1 MLVIVAILLIFGA
14 VVRHKWKNA
23 AAKKE
28 EILRLLAAASH
39 EEAEIAKLQGVDVY
53 ESPPPP
59 PPPPQIQNQYF
70 CAVCYCPTTTRCSQC
85 KSVRYCS
92 GKCQI
97 IHWRQGHKD
106 ECRPASS
113 LQVSKESACAVK
125 TALLEQFEINCNN
138 EAEICSDPTEQL
150 DDSGSSSSSLPC
162 FSSSAEH
169 SETSFDASSSENFES
184 GTPIGPDKVASGGI
198 DYHMSQ
204 STSDSDEADVS
215 SVSPLHPTTQAV
227 NNKIGVTEIKKSQS
241 TKPDDGFRKTST
253 EDKRTGDG
261 AALSKDCVGTTELRS
276 SKSYGSPKTSSS
288 VENHTNQTHLPSDK
302 VTKSMYSR
310 RSGSHQQVPN
320 VDTKNS
326 PCLKSSSTTSLDF
339 WGNEA
344 QLCRSTE
351 TRSLSFRS
359 PENDE
364 RMSSKTGSGHSLLSE
379 LEDAQTLLQPT
390 SKALK
395 TSMRKFVDHFKVS
408 KQSKSYT
415 FDVGK
420 DSAGNYNHKIIFS
433 PKLFMQLYSCDGVE
447 LHPVGLMN
455 CGNSCYANAVL
466 QCLMFTRPIAAY
478 LLQGLHSKTCRK
490 RDWCLICE
498 FESLIRKG
506 QEMKSPLSPVG
517 ILSHIQRIGSHLS
530 HGREEDAHDFL
541 RNVIDSMQS
550 IWLEEAHVSG
560 SLAEDSTL
568 LGLTFGGHLRSKIK
582 CMKCSGRSVQYDRMM
597 DLTVEIDG
605 DINTLEQALAQF
617 TISETLAGEDK
628 YKCSRCMSYVKA
640 KKKLTVIEAP
650 NILTI
655 VLKRFRSGNLGKLNK
670 LVRFPEVLNLARYM
684 SGMSDKYPIYDLYA
698 VVVHL
703 NMTNAAYSGHYIS
716 YVKDIKGEWF
726 RIDDSRVSHVDLETV
741 LSAEAYILFYA
752 RRTPRGPSLL
762 TNSSMYSDGK
772 SRRNLE
778 AISSSAN
785 AKKKNS
791 KPSSGYAE
799 SSMLLHQESE
809 RQSYKMHPREIRGSH
824 AAEDYE
830 DWGPVCKNPILDSS
844 SDCSSIFSVSD
855 AGSCSTDS
863 TKESNAEDKMEE
875 AGIECN
881 GRTSRFSKGARTWI

>member
-1 MLVIVAILLIFGA
+1 MLVIVAILLFFGA

-28 EILRLLAAASH
+28 EILRLLAAASD

-59 PPPPQIQNQYF
+59 LPPPPQIQTQFF

-97 IHWRQGHKD
+97 IHWRHGHKD

-113 LQVSKESACAVK
+113 LHVSRESAFAVK
-125 TALLEQFEINCNN
+125 TALQDQFEINSNN
-138 EAEICSDPTEQL
+138 EAGICSDPTEQL
-150 DDSGSSSSSLPC
+150 DDSGSSCSSLPC
-162 FSSSAEH
+162 FSSSTEH
-169 SETSFDASSSENFES
+169 SETSFDASSNETFEP
-184 GTPIGPDKVASGGI
+184 GTPMGPDKVASGGT

-204 STSDSDEADVS
+204 STSDSDEADVPS
-215 SVSPLHPTTQAV
+215 GSPLQPSTRVV
-227 NNKIGVTEIKKSQS
+227 NSKIGVTKIA
-241 TKPDDGFRKTST
+241 KPEDGLRKTST
-253 EDKRTGDG
+253 EDKRTGAG

-276 SKSYGSPKTSSS
+276 SKSYGSPKTSS
-288 VENHTNQTHLPSDK
+288 VENNTNQTHLSSDK

-310 RSGSHQQVPN
+310 RSGSHQHVPN
-320 VDTKNS
+320 IDIRNS
-326 PCLKSSSTTSLDF
+326 PCLKSSSTTSLEDF

-344 QLCRSTE
+344 QLSRSKE

-359 PENDE
+359 PDNDE
-364 RMSSKTGSGHSLLSE
+364 RMSSKTSSVHSLLSE
-379 LEDAQTLLQPT
+379 FEGSQTSSQPT

-415 FDVGK
+415 SDIEK
-420 DSAGNYNHKIIFS
+420 DSAGNYNHKIIFH
-433 PKLFMQLYSCDGVE
+433 PKLFMQLYSCNGME

-466 QCLMFTRPIAAY
+466 QCLTFTRPIAAY

-490 RDWCLICE
+490 RDWCLLCE
-498 FESLIRKG
+498 FEGLIRKG

-517 ILSHIQRIGSHLS
+517 ILSQIQRIGSHLS

-541 RNVIDSMQS
+541 RNVIESMQS

-560 SLAEDSTL
+560 SLAEGSTL
-568 LGLTFGGHLRSKIK
+568 LGLTFGGYLRSKIK
-582 CMKCSGRSVQYDRMM
+582 CMKCSGRSVQCDRMM

-628 YKCSRCMSYVKA
+628 YKCSRCMSYEKA
-640 KKKLTVIEAP
+640 KKKLTVMEAP
-650 NILTI
+650 NVLTI

-670 LVRFPEVLNLARYM
+670 LVRFPETLNLAPYM
-684 SGMSDKYPIYDLYA
+684 SGMRDKSPVYHLYA

-716 YVKDIKGEWF
+716 YVKDIQGEWF
-726 RIDDSRVSHVDLETV
+726 RIDDSRVSHVNLETV

-762 TNSSMYSDGK
+762 TNSSMYADGK

-785 AKKKNS
+785 AKKIS
-791 KPSSGYAE
+791 TKPSFGYAE
-799 SSMLLHQESE
+799 SSILHQGSE
-809 RQSYKMHPREIRGSH
+809 RHLYKMHPSH
-824 AAEDYE
+824 AADYE
-830 DWGPVCKNPILDSS
+830 DWGLVCKNPIFDSS

-855 AGSCSTDS
+855 AGSYSTDS
-863 TKESNAEDKMEE
+863 TKDSNAEDRS
-875 AGIECN
+875 GYIF
-881 GRTSRFSKGARTWI
+881 GSGLHHHHP